1 MRFACGGQRA
11 RAGSHG
17 KCARKTA
24 WCLRGRCAVADR
36 GAGVVPA
43 LFSQVVMTCRLA
55 EPARTGRRGE
65 GGSVLMPL
73 HSPELRCRGL
83 RCRGLRRRGLRCRL
97 LRLGH
102 GTGQFLAADPDSDDP
117 DEQGE
122 QRDPRGNN
130 ERTGK
135 ADRQGVIVD
144 GRRRGVPGFGNGRPA
159 FAAAAAACAT

>member
-1 MRFACGGQRA
+1 MT
-11 RAGSHG
+11 
-17 KCARKTA
+17 KCVRKTA
-24 WCLRGRCAVADR
+24 WCLWGRCTVVGL

-55 EPARTGRRGE
+55 EPARTGCSGE

-73 HSPELRCRGL
+73 HSPGLRCRGL
-83 RCRGLRRRGLRCRL
+83 RCRLLRR
-97 LRLGH
+97 GH

-122 QRDPRGNN
+122 QRDLRGNH

-144 GRRRGVPGFGNGRPA
+144 DAGGWVPGFGNGRPA
-159 FAAAAAACAT
+159 GRRR